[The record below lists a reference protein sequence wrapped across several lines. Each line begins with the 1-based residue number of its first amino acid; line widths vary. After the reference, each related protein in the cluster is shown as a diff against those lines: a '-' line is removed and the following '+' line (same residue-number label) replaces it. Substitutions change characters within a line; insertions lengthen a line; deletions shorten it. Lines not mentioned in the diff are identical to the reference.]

1 MDFFK
6 HFPRL
11 SYTYVSGGVPF
22 DVTIAN
28 ILAHVKIMDSVRA
41 ASATYHDYVVQDG
54 ERPDTV
60 AMKVYGSPS
69 YTWIVLV
76 MNNIISLYDWPLT
89 EQEFSEYIADK
100 YGSVLAAQ
108 QQSIYKTAKGDLV
121 DATTY
126 GTLTADEQGTVLTA
140 YEHEWLQ
147 NEAKRRIKV
156 LPMEFAAKLAAEL
169 KRLMA

>member
-6 HFPRL
+6 HFPKL
-11 SYTYVSGGVPF
+11 SYTFVSDGVPF
-22 DVTIAN
+22 NVDLAN

-41 ASATYHDYVVQDG
+41 ASATYHDYTIQDG

-60 AMKVYGSPS
+60 AQRLYGSAS

-76 MNNIISLYDWPLT
+76 MNNILSLYDWPLT
-89 EQEFSEYIADK
+89 EREFAEYIADK
-100 YGSVLAAQ
+100 YGSIFAAQ
-108 QQSIYKTAKGDLV
+108 QISIYKTAQGDLV

-126 GTLTADEQGTVLTA
+126 GTLTADEQGSVLTA
-140 YEHEWLQ
+140 YEHEWLL

-156 LPMEFAAKLAAEL
+156 LPEQFARKLTTEL